1 MNRSALGLIYV
12 LVSNDL
18 VHDQRVKKTCGTL
31 SRLGWETHLL
41 GRHLPQSEPL
51 PQDLQGTR
59 LNLFFHKGA
68 LFYAALQIRFFWF
81 LLFRRMDG
89 IWANDLDTLLP
100 AFLISR
106 IRGIPL
112 VYDSHE
118 FFTEAAGLTHRR
130 FQRGV
135 WLAVERSLHPR
146 IRAVLTVNESIAAQL
161 HQRYPNAK
169 SGRPLVL
176 RNMPMRAPRVQV
188 AGREAFAR
196 VGIPTDRPIALLQ
209 GAFMD
214 TDRGIRE
221 AVEAARGQDRFRL
234 VLIGAGP
241 EWEWANQEQSAVD
254 LAQRLFCLP
263 KQPYEELRKFTAS
276 ADVGLSLDK
285 GVHGNYLLS
294 LPNKLFDYIHA
305 GIPVVASPLPE
316 VEKVV
321 KGWDVGVTAVGHD
334 AGSIQM
340 AIEAVLQKPRSHWEH
355 ACAQAAEF
363 LHWGADEPQ
372 IAVVLRE
379 AGFRDSGRRTRR

>member
-1 MNRSALGLIYV
+1 MGRIFV

-18 VHDQRVKKTCGTL
+18 VHDQRVRKTCGTL
-31 SRLGWETHLL
+31 NRLGWETSLL
-41 GRHLPQSEPL
+41 GRLLPHSEPL
-51 PQDLQGTR
+51 PTGVHGTR
-59 LNLFFHKGA
+59 LRLFFQRGG
-68 LFYAALQIRFFWF
+68 LFYAALQVRFFCF

-100 AFLISR
+100 AYLVSR
-106 IRGIPL
+106 IRRVPL

-130 FQRGV
+130 FQRSV
-135 WLAVERSLHPR
+135 WLAVERWLHPKV
-146 IRAVLTVNESIAAQL
+146 RAVLTVNDSIAAGLQE
-161 HQRYPNAK
+161 RYPHAK
-169 SGRPLVL
+169 SGRPRVL
-176 RNMPMRAPRVQV
+176 RNMPVRAPRAMVD
-188 AGREAFAR
+188 GREAFSEA
-196 VGIPTDRPIALLQ
+196 GIPTDRPIALLQ

-221 AVEAARGQDRFRL
+221 AVEAARGQAHFRL

-241 EWEWANQEQSAVD
+241 EWEWARQEQTGAD
-254 LAQRLFCLP
+254 LAQSLFCLS
-263 KQPYEELRKFTAS
+263 KQPYEVLRRFTAS

-321 KGWDVGVTAVGHD
+321 KGWDVGVIAAGHD
-334 AGSIQM
+334 PQSIRT
-340 AIEAVLQKPRSHWEH
+340 AIETVLQQPRSHWEQ
-355 ACAQAAEF
+355 ACARAAES

-372 IAVVLRE
+372 IAAALHE
-379 AGFRDSGRRTRR
+379 AGFRD

>member
-1 MNRSALGLIYV
+1 
-12 LVSNDL
+12 
-18 VHDQRVKKTCGTL
+18 
-31 SRLGWETHLL
+31 
-41 GRHLPQSEPL
+41 
-51 PQDLQGTR
+51 
-59 LNLFFHKGA
+59 
-68 LFYAALQIRFFWF
+68 
-81 LLFRRMDG
+81 MDG

-100 AFLISR
+100 AFLVSR

-118 FFTEAAGLTHRR
+118 FFTESAGLTRRR

-135 WLAVERSLHPR
+135 WLAVERCLHPR

-161 HQRYPNAK
+161 HQRYPRAK
-169 SGRPLVL
+169 SGRPRVL
-176 RNMPMRAPRVQV
+176 RNMPVRAPWVQV
-188 AGREAFAR
+188 AGREAFAQ

-214 TDRGIRE
+214 ADRGIRE
-221 AVEAARGQDRFRL
+221 AVEATRGQDRFRL

-241 EWEWANQEQSAVD
+241 EWEWASQEQSAKD
-254 LAQRLFCLP
+254 LTQRLFCLP
-263 KQPYEELRKFTAS
+263 KQPYEVLRKFTAS

-316 VEKVV
+316 VLKVV
-321 KGWDVGVTAVGHD
+321 QDWDVGVTVVGHD
-334 AGSIQM
+334 AASIRT
-340 AIEAVLQKPRSHWEH
+340 AIEAVLQQPRSHWEQ
-355 ACAQAAEF
+355 ACARAAES

-372 IAVVLRE
+372 IVSALRD
-379 AGFRDSGRRTRR
+379 AGFRD